1 MVEELREDYSVSV
14 ICKALGIAR
23 SSYYNRHLPK
33 PGDKKL
39 IKAIDKII
47 KKWPTYGYRRITHQL
62 KREGHEVGET
72 RVRRLLRQLEHS
84 CSVGKAPY
92 STTNS
97 QHEHPRYP
105 NLIKYLEISHLNQ
118 VWVADITYIRYERSF
133 IYLAIILD
141 AFSRG
146 VRGWKLGRNIDKHLT
161 ISALEKALAAYP
173 APTYHHSDQGVQY
186 ATPAYT
192 SLLSGTTQ
200 ISM

>member
-141 AFSRG
+141 DFSRG
-146 VRGWKLGRNIDKHLT
+146 RPI
-161 ISALEKALAAYP
+161 
-173 APTYHHSDQGVQY
+173 
-186 ATPAYT
+186 
-192 SLLSGTTQ
+192 
-200 ISM
+200 